1 MIKLPTFKF
10 LLIASRALESSEQTL
25 FLRITFNRK
34 KAEYSTGIKILPTD
48 WNLIKQQV
56 KAKHRESRVFNA
68 RLDDILHECKT
79 IAIDL
84 GDTISASNIKIR
96 LSKPINREV
105 DFYAYYAIF
114 RDELKANGYYDDLR
128 VSRVI
133 EKKLKDFTKSDSLP
147 FTQITVEF
155 LESFKRYLF
164 NVVGNS
170 QNTVHKEFSK
180 FKRLITRAVKE
191 GIITVN
197 PFIHFQPIKKAKT
210 EKARLSYAQI
220 QAIEA
225 LKLKNDTTLCLAR
238 DAFLFSFY
246 CAGIRFGDVAMLKW
260 ENVVD
265 GRLKYSMR
273 KTAGFKSILL
283 LPQALEI
290 LSHYQKEALKFSR
303 EGFIFPLLDT
313 KYTYEDEYATKQK
326 INSKN
331 TATNKNLK
339 KIALLAGI
347 QENVSFHVSR
357 HSWADYA
364 RSKGMGIFDISKALG
379 HSEIATTQIYLKSF
393 DENSLDDSMSKLFN

>member
-1 MIKLPTFKF
+1 MQKLPTYKIY
-10 LLIASRALESSEQTL
+10 LDARTTSQTGEQPL
-25 FLRITFNRK
+25 FLRIRFNRK

-48 WNLIKQQV
+48 WNPIKQQV
-56 KAKHRESRVFNA
+56 KARNREARVFNA
-68 RLDDILHECKT
+68 RLDDILHEAKT
-79 IAIDL
+79 AASTL
-84 GDTISASNIKIR
+84 GNDISASNIKIR

-114 RDELKANGYYDDLR
+114 RDELKANAYYDDLR

-133 EKKLKDFTKSDSLP
+133 EKKLKDFTKKDRLP
-147 FTQITVEF
+147 FAEITVDF
-155 LESFKRYLF
+155 LEAFKRYLF

-170 QNTVHKEFSK
+170 PNTVHKEFSK

-290 LSHYQKEALKFSR
+290 LSHYQKKALKFNR
-303 EGFIFPLLDT
+303 EGFIFPLLNT

-347 QENVSFHVSR
+347 EENVSFHVAR
-357 HSWADYA
+357 HSFADFA
-364 RSKGMGIFDISKALG
+364 RNKGMNIFDISKALG
-379 HSEIATTQIYLKSF
+379 HSDLATTQIYLKSF
-393 DENSLDDSMSKLFN
+393 DENSLDDSMNKLFN